1 MLQIKLKNTQTS
13 SFGVSGRIGHNSSK
27 FYNSKLY
34 ENLDLAIPNS
44 LDSAPKI
51 TKISRESPLK
61 NTKNTTESSEIPQEN
76 LNTIF
81 NHSSENMHE
90 LPDNS
95 VHLMLT
101 SPPYNVSKEYDENL
115 TLSEYLGLL
124 GAVLSETYRVL
135 INGGRACIN
144 IANIGRKPY
153 IPLTMYVNQIMLE
166 LGFLMRGEII
176 WDKSASSGVS
186 LAWGSFKSASNPVL
200 RDTHEYILVFSKGD
214 FGRERGDKN
223 DSISKENFMEWSK
236 SIWRF
241 PAVSAKKVGHPA
253 PFPLELPKRLIEF
266 YSFENDI
273 ILDPF
278 MGSGTSAIAASEL
291 KRNFVGY
298 EINKDYINLA
308 NKRIN
313 ESKQRLF

>member
-1 MLQIKLKNTQTS
+1 MKNSATS
-13 SFGVSGRIGHNSSK
+13 SFGVSARIGHDSSK

-34 ENLDLAIPNS
+34 ENLYFDIKKGGKENPILE
-44 LDSAPKI
+44 K
-51 TKISRESPLK
+51 
-61 NTKNTTESSEIPQEN
+61 N
-76 LNTIF
+76 LNKIF
-81 NHSSENMHE
+81 CKSSENMSE

-101 SPPYNVSKEYDENL
+101 SPPYNVSKDYDENL
-115 TLSEYLGLL
+115 TLDEYLKLL
-124 GAVLSETYRVL
+124 KSVFKETKRVL
-135 INGGRACIN
+135 VNGGRVCIN

-153 IPLTMYVNQIMLE
+153 IPLTMYVNQIMIE

-214 FGRERGDKN
+214 FKREKRDKL
-223 DSISKENFMEWSK
+223 DSINKENFMEWSK

-241 PAVSAKKVGHPA
+241 GAVSAKKVGHPA
-253 PFPLELPKRLIEF
+253 PFPIELPRRLIEF

-273 ILDPF
+273 VLDPF
-278 MGSGTSAIAASEL
+278 IGSGTTALAAIDL

-298 EINKDYINLA
+298 EINDEYVKLA
-308 NKRIN
+308 N
-313 ESKQRLF
+313 SKIKNHKGLF

>member
-1 MLQIKLKNTQTS
+1 MTKSTETS
-13 SFGVSGRIGHNSSK
+13 SFGVSARIGHDSSK

-34 ENLDLAIPNS
+34 ENI
-44 LDSAPKI
+44 KTI
-51 TKISRESPLK
+51 KEKKEESQIL
-61 NTKNTTESSEIPQEN
+61 QQN
-76 LNTIF
+76 LNTVF
-81 NHSSENMHE
+81 SHSSENMHE

-101 SPPYNVSKEYDENL
+101 SPPYNVSKEYDKNL
-115 TLSEYLGLL
+115 SLDKYLELL
-124 GAVLSETYRVL
+124 KNVFAETHRVL
-135 INGGRACIN
+135 VYGGRACIN

-166 LGFLMRGEII
+166 LGFFMRGEII

-214 FGRERGDKN
+214 FKREKKGKQ

-241 PAVSAKKVGHPA
+241 PTVSAKKVGHPA
-253 PFPLELPKRLIEF
+253 PFPIELPKRLIEF
-266 YSFENDI
+266 YSFESDI

-278 MGSGTSAIAASEL
+278 MGSGTSALAALEL
-291 KRNFVGY
+291 NRYFVGY
-298 EINKDYINLA
+298 EIQKEYVELA
-308 NKRIN
+308 NKRIK
-313 ESKQRLF
+313 SVASLF

>member
-1 MLQIKLKNTQTS
+1 MASQTS
-13 SFGVSGRIGHNSSK
+13 SFGVNARIGHDSSI

-34 ENLDLAIPNS
+34 ENLN
-44 LDSAPKI
+44 
-51 TKISRESPLK
+51 LK
-61 NTKNTTESSEIPQEN
+61 QNNKKKKEN
-76 LNTIF
+76 ENPILEKYINQIF
-81 NHSSENMHE
+81 AHSSENMNE

-95 VHLMLT
+95 VHLMIT
-101 SPPYNVSKEYDENL
+101 SPPYNVSKDYDENL
-115 TLSEYLGLL
+115 SLNEYLGLL
-124 GAVLSETYRVL
+124 ERVL
-135 INGGRACIN
+135 KETKRVLVDGGRVCIN

-153 IPLTMYVNQIMLE
+153 IPLTMYVNQIMLN

-186 LAWGSFKSASNPVL
+186 MAWGSYKSASNPVL

-214 FGRERGDKN
+214 FKREKKGKI
-223 DSISKENFMEWSK
+223 DSISKENFIQWSK
-236 SIWRF
+236 SIWHF
-241 PAVSAKKVGHPA
+241 NAVSAKKIGHPA
-253 PFPLELPKRLIEF
+253 PFPVELPRRLIEF

-278 MGSGTSAIAASEL
+278 MGSGTSALAALEL

-298 EINKDYINLA
+298 ETKKEYINLA

-313 ESKQRLF
+313 ELNNTLF

>member
-1 MLQIKLKNTQTS
+1 MTKHTQTS
-13 SFGVSGRIGHNSSK
+13 SFGVGARIGHNSSK

-34 ENLDLAIPNS
+34 ENL
-44 LDSAPKI
+44 
-51 TKISRESPLK
+51 
-61 NTKNTTESSEIPQEN
+61 EIKKEKCQNDNEIMPQY
-76 LNTIF
+76 LNNIF
-81 NHSSENMHE
+81 CHSSEKMPE

-95 VHLMLT
+95 VHLMVT
-101 SPPYNVSKEYDENL
+101 SPPYNVNKDYDENL
-115 TLSEYLGLL
+115 SLSEYLSLL
-124 GAVLSETYRVL
+124 RDVLKETYRVL
-135 INGGRACIN
+135 VNGGRACIN

-214 FGRERGDKN
+214 FKREKKKQN
-223 DSISKENFMEWSK
+223 KQDSISKENFMEWSK

-241 PAVSAKKVGHPA
+241 SAVSAKKIGHPA

-266 YSFENDI
+266 YSFENDV

-278 MGSGTSAIAASEL
+278 MGSGTSALAALQL

-298 EINKDYINLA
+298 EINKDYIELA
-308 NKRIN
+308 NRRIN
-313 ESKQRLF
+313 ESQNRLF